1 MAFCSNLI
9 RFRHISRS
17 QIEFGLNLPE
27 HGDSRRLV
35 QGKPVRSNAFLSSS
49 WRYQGDTYYLL
60 SPDSPP
66 TCIYYP
72 VNSSR
77 RFLFLLANHGSLSFP
92 FRRYAVLVG
101 RSQILLPIY
110 GRVFKSSVQN
120 YPLRKKMSPSK
131 TIFWTDFWPP
141 AINDDHIEGIG
152 VRWWGASQGSDPLL
166 EANRLVESHRSRRYL
181 SGFCR
186 SSTRFLRSPQIFFFF
201 VDLSSFRM
209 FPSPDLYARHKTMG
223 RQKRRHSQRI
233 TVTIR
238 TQRLQ
243 HRMKISISRCHFQW
257 KSHWPASWFAC
268 WGQIPR

>member
-1 MAFCSNLI
+1 MRLISVVEKVSYTTQVRQDWRRGDWITFESGVYLLMAFCSNLI
-9 RFRHISRS
+9 RFRHRSRS

-110 GRVFKSSVQN
+110 GRVFKLKSSVQN

-131 TIFWTDFWPP
+131 TIF
-141 AINDDHIEGIG
+141 
-152 VRWWGASQGSDPLL
+152 
-166 EANRLVESHRSRRYL
+166 
-181 SGFCR
+181 
-186 SSTRFLRSPQIFFFF
+186 
-201 VDLSSFRM
+201 
-209 FPSPDLYARHKTMG
+209 
-223 RQKRRHSQRI
+223 
-233 TVTIR
+233 
-238 TQRLQ
+238 
-243 HRMKISISRCHFQW
+243 
-257 KSHWPASWFAC
+257 
-268 WGQIPR
+268 